1 MIRTRQK
8 VDVKRIEVKLSF
20 INDLLRQAIS
30 KTTPVL
36 TFSTFQPQSIV
47 AQASIDVEL
56 RAMQKLL
63 TTILNDLENL
73 ND

>member
-20 INDLLRQAIS
+20 INDLLRQAVS

-36 TFSTFQPQSIV
+36 TFSTTATHTVLIQSP
-47 AQASIDVEL
+47 IDAEL